1 MPIYKCRVKKGVNEV
16 AEQRVAAAS
25 EKEAIEKLS
34 QMGLLP
40 LRIEEMTQKELAA
53 ESTRTSTTSAKS
65 PLGTTGAGAGRRVGA
80 GRRKVQTNEITV
92 FTREMASLFKSGVPI
107 LTALEIIREQSENL
121 NFKQMVEEI
130 HDAVKEGSTFS
141 AALEKYPRVFPA
153 IYIAMIKTGENSGA
167 LPEVLLSIADY
178 RRKQQEMASRF
189 RMALAYPALM
199 GFVGL
204 GTIIFMFTYVIP
216 RLTKIYVNLGEA
228 LPLPTRILLA
238 ISDLLRKGWPVIL
251 LVLAVGVFIFRRQIN
266 TAAGKKA
273 WSQFV
278 LRLPLLG
285 KFIVKAEL
293 ARFCRTFGLLIR
305 SGVPILSALHIA
317 VPVIENEVIKDQ
329 IGQSS
334 KDLEHGGTL
343 GKTLKNSPMVPLFM
357 SNLIRVG
364 EESGKLQDAL
374 DEVANSYERDT
385 DEAIRIMSSLLEP
398 LMILVMGLVTG
409 FIVIAMLLPI
419 FDINTMMK

>member
-16 AEQRVAAAS
+16 AEQRVDAAS
-25 EKEAIEKLS
+25 EKEAVEKLS
-34 QMGLLP
+34 QMGLMP
-40 LRIEEMTQKELAA
+40 LRIEEVTEKDLAGDPA
-53 ESTRTSTTSAKS
+53 RGGAANAASTASA
-65 PLGTTGAGAGRRVGA
+65 GRRTGAGRG
-80 GRRKVQTNEITV
+80 KVKENEVTV

-107 LTALEIIREQSENL
+107 LTALEIIREQSENRS
-121 NFKQMVEEI
+121 FQQMIGDI
-130 HDAVKEGSTFS
+130 HDAVKDGSTFS
-141 AALEKYPRVFPA
+141 AALGKYSRVFPS

-167 LPEVLLSIADY
+167 LPEVLLSIADF

-199 GFVGL
+199 GMVGL

-238 ISDLLRKGWPVIL
+238 TSGLLRKGWPVII
-251 LVLAVGVFIFRRQIN
+251 LVLVVCIFVFRRQIS

-273 WSQFV
+273 WNQFV

-293 ARFCRTFGLLIR
+293 ARFCRTFGLLIK
-305 SGVPILSALHIA
+305 SGVPILSALNIA
-317 VPVIENEVIKDQ
+317 VPVLENEVIKDQ
-329 IGQSS
+329 ISQSYQ
-334 KDLEHGGTL
+334 DLERGGTL
-343 GKTLKNSPMVPLFM
+343 GKTLKNSPMIPLFM

-374 DEVANSYERDT
+374 EEVANSYERDT
-385 DEAIRIMSSLLEP
+385 DESIRIMSSLLEP